1 MQGDARVVQLPD
13 DHGHVFPT
21 AGRCQQQLMH
31 LERHAHILAVRVV
44 EQPARK
50 GTQSLDIRFGQG
62 GRVTVVDKLRQQ
74 CLILPHQGAASQRV
88 GLDLFQHGSGSFA
101 LRKAGPGDRAHNAQ
115 IPNILFKGLCLC
127 ALHLISPFLP
137 KFVVRFENYNSVYGI
152 FRQKSTDFRRFLAPP
167 PEYFYAFIRHFLYK
181 MHFYRGI
188 GCA

>member
-1 MQGDARVVQLPD
+1 MQGDTRVVQLPD
-13 DHGHVFPT
+13 DHGHVFPA

-31 LERHAHILAVRVV
+31 LECHTYILAVRIV
-44 EQPARK
+44 EQPACK
-50 GTQSLDIRFGQG
+50 GTQSLDILFGQG

-74 CLILPHQGAASQRV
+74 CLILPHQGVASQRV

-137 KFVVRFENYNSVYGI
+137 KFVVRFETIIQYTAFFGRNQLI
-152 FRQKSTDFRRFLAPP
+152 FADFLPP
-167 PEYFYAFIRHFLYK
+167 LPDIFMHSYVVFLYK